1 MASPL
6 MMPKSVL
13 LTVLYCCCFQIN
25 TALKLKNDIKIH
37 FLTKGKLLLLLY
49 GQNKGDGE
57 NLVLCIRSRPAGA
70 KGMRMLTAKADVL
83 NV

>member
-1 MASPL
+1 M
-6 MMPKSVL
+6 
-13 LTVLYCCCFQIN
+13 I
-25 TALKLKNDIKIH
+25 LKYLH

>member
-1 MASPL
+1 M
-6 MMPKSVL
+6 
-13 LTVLYCCCFQIN
+13 I
-25 TALKLKNDIKIH
+25 LKYLH

-57 NLVLCIRSRPAGA
+57 NLVLCIRSRPAGT